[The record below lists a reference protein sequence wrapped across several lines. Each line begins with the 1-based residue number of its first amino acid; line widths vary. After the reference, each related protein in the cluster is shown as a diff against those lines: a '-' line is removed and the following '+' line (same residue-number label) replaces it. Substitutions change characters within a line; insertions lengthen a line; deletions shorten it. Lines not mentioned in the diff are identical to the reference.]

1 MQVPSLVREVRSHTL
16 HYALTPPHKGKEMKI
31 YLDAFFSGDNQSIPI
46 KSLTN
51 KHNFDMAISLLRIYP
66 TEIIMDVH
74 KKVAVRMFNRASSIT
89 GKINK
94 ANCINAQ

>member
-1 MQVPSLVREVRSHTL
+1 MHFFLEITKAYPSK
-16 HYALTPPHKGKEMKI
+16 ALQI
-31 YLDAFFSGDNQSIPI
+31 SI
-46 KSLTN
+46 T
-51 KHNFDMAISLLRIYP
+51 FDLAVSLLRIYP
-66 TEIIMDVH
+66 TEIIVDVH